1 MAHPDEFTVFAHR
14 GAGQVGRAPRR
25 VVVVFAPVIPQADL
39 VLALRHCDDADLVAA
54 KMPADA
60 DTPPY
65 ALVATSGADGDGQVA
80 VFARGPV
87 EIDASGPTGEIAFS
101 VEAGRNAAYALPLD
115 CTTLSVRPVG
125 TATPAPEDCLALDRD
140 GVVSGGGVTVSRVA
154 PDPSEADA
162 AVPAAAEVVGA
173 AVEPVVDTAE
183 TGVLFTG
190 SVGPEPVTWA
200 TRRDTSA
207 RVTPPPMITAPLE
220 TPADA
225 ARPVSPGR
233 LVVDTGHSCT
243 LDSSWV
249 IGREPQLD
257 VAVQTHR
264 ARAMRLSDP
273 YRHVSRV
280 HAQVDV
286 VDGDGVRRVVLT
298 DRSSANGTFVE
309 PPGTTGWVQLQPNAA
324 TELVGGSRFR
334 IGEYTFR
341 YETD

>member
-1 MAHPDEFTVFAHR
+1 MAHSDEFNVFAHR
-14 GAGQVGRAPRR
+14 GAGQVGRAPHR

-39 VLALRHCDDADLVAA
+39 VLALRHCDDADLDAA

-65 ALVATSGADGDGQVA
+65 ALVATYGAGGGDGQVA

-87 EIDASGPTGEIAFS
+87 EIEADGPTGEVAFS
-101 VEAGRNAAYALPLD
+101 VEAQRNAAYALPLD
-115 CTTLSVRPVG
+115 CTTLSVRRVG
-125 TATPAPEDCLALDRD
+125 AATPAPEDCLALDRD
-140 GVVSGGGVTVSRVA
+140 GVVSGGGVTVSRLAPAPATDDVA
-154 PDPSEADA
+154 TP
-162 AVPAAAEVVGA
+162 EVV
-173 AVEPVVDTAE
+173 VEPVVDTAE
-183 TGVLFTG
+183 TGILFAG
-190 SVGPEPVTWA
+190 STGPEPVTWA
-200 TRRDTSA
+200 TRRDASA

-220 TPADA
+220 TPADGGA
-225 ARPVSPGR
+225 PASPGR
-233 LVVDTGHSCT
+233 LVVDTGHSCE

-249 IGREPQLD
+249 IGREPQVD

-309 PPGTTGWVQLQPNAA
+309 PPGTTGWVQLQPNV
-324 TELVGGSRFR
+324 TSELVVGSRFR

-341 YETD
+341 YEAG